1 MAVDVSTPRRLFV
14 APLLVEA
21 DAPASEPRAQY
32 DEDGDVT
39 LLSDGTP
46 LVEAAR
52 LAGTSTFTKSEGER
66 DDADEA
72 AGFAVSPGT
81 LTSTAVTAERED
93 DDAPIGWG
101 GTQLDT
107 RRLPGDVEQD

>member
-32 DEDGDVT
+32 DEDSDVT

-46 LVEAAR
+46 LVEATR

-66 DDADEA
+66 DDADE